1 MEDHESP
8 DDCVTSHPGFHT
20 ACLNVCT
27 CFKLQSTSTDN
38 NTMKPFKTQQRKYS
52 FIRTLVFTQICAVN
66 ITNIG
71 IKNIK

>member
-8 DDCVTSHPGFHT
+8 DDCVTFHPGFHP
-20 ACLNVCT
+20 ACLNVCS

-66 ITNIG
+66 IAN
-71 IKNIK
+71 